1 MPKLVK
7 DLLTPLFAIGI
18 ALLIGAG
25 VMLITGHNPLQAYGA
40 LFKGAFGT
48 KVNLANTL
56 ANAVPLILSG
66 LGVAI
71 TFKAGLFNIGAE
83 GQYWIGSMAAVW
95 IGYAVPGLP
104 AVLHVGLAF
113 LVAMLAAGLWA
124 GLIPGLAKAMV
135 GAHEVITTMMMSYIA
150 IFLSHYMLENGPM
163 MAPGYTPQS
172 PVILPSAQLGM
183 IFPRT
188 QLSWGIVV
196 ALCVVV
202 VVYWLMYK
210 TTLGLRLRTVGLNP
224 RAARYAGIS
233 VSFHLVLALFLSG
246 MCAGLAGA
254 VQMLGVQHRLYDSF
268 SSGYG
273 YTAIVVALLA
283 NNNPFGVILAAIFF
297 AALGNGGQFM
307 QISSGVPSHLTEVL
321 SGIIIFLVAA
331 KDIIPMIRRRQKAK
345 KVWVEDKEGVGL

>member
-1 MPKLVK
+1 MPKLIK
-7 DLLTPLFAIGI
+7 DLLTPLLAIGI

-25 VMLITGHNPLQAYGA
+25 VMLITVHNPIQAYGA
-40 LFKGAFGT
+40 LFSGAFGT

-95 IGYAVPGLP
+95 IGYAVPSLP

-113 LVAMLAAGLWA
+113 LAAMIAAGLWA

-150 IFLSHYMLENGPM
+150 IFLSHYMLESGPM
-163 MAPGYTPQS
+163 MAPGFTPQS
-172 PVILPSAQLGM
+172 PMILPSAQLGK
-183 IFPRT
+183 ILPRT

-196 ALCVVV
+196 ALCAAV

-210 TTLGLRLRTVGLNP
+210 TTLGLRLRMVGSNP
-224 RAARYAGIS
+224 RAASYAGIR

-246 MCAGLAGA
+246 MFAGLAGA

-283 NNNPFGVILAAIFF
+283 NNNPFGVVLAAIFF

-331 KDIIPMIRRRQKAK
+331 KDIIPMIRKKQKAK
-345 KVWVEDKEGVGL
+345 KA